1 MDMNTDRSF
10 KLNPFL
16 KVLPIILYYACWI
29 PEIYSY
35 KGPMTVADA
44 AYVMF
49 TATLALILQGWGI
62 TFFVVFVFVRVKEH
76 ARKVMGIISMILGG
90 ITALW
95 MFALGGM
102 VYAVEGVLDVTMYAI
117 VCLEIVLIGVTALIH
132 DGHIST

>member
-1 MDMNTDRSF
+1 MNTKKTF

-49 TATLALILQGWGI
+49 TATLALVLQGWGI
-62 TFFVVFVFVRVKEH
+62 TFFVVFVFVRVKEQ
-76 ARKVMGIISMILGG
+76 ARKVMGIISIILGA

-95 MFALGGM
+95 MFALGMM
-102 VYAVEGVLDVTMYAI
+102 VYVVEGVKDVTMFAI
-117 VCLEIVLIGVTALIH
+117 VGLEVVLIGVSALIL
-132 DGHIST
+132 DGHVTT